1 MMFNQIIDD
10 LKLQN
15 KYEKIVSGSKIKFS
29 YMKSPNK
36 YNTQVLGCPSELP
49 KEFKMDDYI
58 DRDMQFNKGFIEPL
72 KSITET
78 IGWNNEKVSTLE
90 DFWS

>member
-1 MMFNQIIDD
+1 
-10 LKLQN
+10 
-15 KYEKIVSGSKIKFS
+15 
-29 YMKSPNK
+29 
-36 YNTQVLGCPSELP
+36 
-49 KEFKMDDYI
+49 MDDYI